1 MEEAVGALESEL
13 PLYVLGG
20 WGGVTKLIADALSGR
35 WPNEF
40 ELEWQL
46 QHNAPLVELKTAC
59 EIAGAQRELDQEF
72 ARARKALDGVLD
84 DARWPDNG
92 LSVEE
97 NRTLFE
103 TESITEARRL
113 LRKGLEFVR
122 GN

>member
-1 MEEAVGALESEL
+1 M

-59 EIAGAQRELDQEF
+59 EIAGAQRELDPVF
-72 ARARKALDGVLD
+72 ARA
-84 DARWPDNG
+84 
-92 LSVEE
+92 
-97 NRTLFE
+97 
-103 TESITEARRL
+103 
-113 LRKGLEFVR
+113 
-122 GN
+122 